1 MRPKKANFFMKGMG
15 SFALSMKRGLVHAR
29 LEARV
34 NDRCCETYHRG
45 TIKEKQFRTFT
56 SHALYSEVLLFLIHD
71 ILSRPLYFTLL
82 TSIVALPATFG
93 QVIDKLRNVCP
104 RFIRQSRMTLEGGRK
119 VPKSLLPICYCKSI
133 HKARRLCQWDLKDA
147 TTQL

>member
-56 SHALYSEVLLFLIHD
+56 SHALYSEVLLFLSHD
-71 ILSRPLYFTLL
+71 ITSRPLYFLL
-82 TSIVALPATFG
+82 
-93 QVIDKLRNVCP
+93 R
-104 RFIRQSRMTLEGGRK
+104 
-119 VPKSLLPICYCKSI
+119 
-133 HKARRLCQWDLKDA
+133 
-147 TTQL
+147 